1 MIPASPAVGASVGLS
16 VRPAPRSDEFVGGD
30 SFQDTLGRI
39 GRPVASPPERERP
52 PVKERTAEGAQDS
65 PEPTETPGATP
76 EAQQPPV
83 KEIAGGVD
91 AEARD
96 ARPQDAKGGKGNSS
110 DAKPV
115 EGKVLE
121 GAEARGTPRE
131 GASPK
136 LPTPVGSGGP
146 PTGAPPT
153 KHVDEP
159 STVPPSKSGGIG
171 GIADDGEATGEQPTD
186 DAPGKTDRVPGM
198 QKPFRDRLGWTNR
211 EPVGS
216 NVGLREQ
223 PPTPQAPVE
232 GAAADGGAARS
243 KEAPVA
249 TGESTP
255 KPAQPAG
262 VARPAGVAIAGEPTG
277 VSADAGNAESHG
289 FQSDDRGTSAQTRA
303 DATQSTRAPVA
314 AAATPAE
321 AAPVPAGDR
330 GANPAAVVGADG
342 LGTPRLGGAQKSI
355 APGAGTA
362 GRGAQEG
369 APTAFE
375 GAVTRGLSAVLRQSG
390 GSVVIKLIPE
400 TLGPLKIS
408 MTLDKSSV
416 SVTLD
421 AATPAAHELLT
432 KNLGSLRQS
441 LEAQGLR
448 VERMGVTLAQA
459 NHSTTAAEGA
469 TAPRGSEDPGA
480 GDQDA
485 AGGRSRGHSDQSS
498 RDRRGGAHA
507 DPTPTFET
515 FSDLIE
521 SSGAPMRFFA
531 TA

>member
-16 VRPAPRSDEFVGGD
+16 VRPAPRSDEFVGGE

-39 GRPVASPPERERP
+39 GRPVASPPPRDRP
-52 PVKERTAEGAQDS
+52 PAKERTEGAQES
-65 PEPTETPGATP
+65 PAPAENPGATP
-76 EAQQPPV
+76 EAQPPV
-83 KEIAGGVD
+83 TEIAGGVD
-91 AEARD
+91 AEGRD
-96 ARPQDAKGGKGNSS
+96 GRAQDAKGGKGTSA

-115 EGKVLE
+115 EGKGPAE
-121 GAEARGTPRE
+121 AEARGTPRE
-131 GASPK
+131 GASPR
-136 LPTPVGSGGP
+136 LPIPVGSGGP
-146 PTGAPPT
+146 TTDKPPT
-153 KHVDEP
+153 KHVDQP
-159 STVPPSKSGGIG
+159 TTVPPSKTGDIG
-171 GIADDGEATGEQPTD
+171 GIADDGDAAAEQPSD
-186 DAPGKTDRVPGM
+186 DAPVKIDRKPGM
-198 QKPFRDRLGWTNR
+198 QMNIRERMGWGNR

-216 NVGLREQ
+216 NVGPRDQ
-223 PPTPQAPVE
+223 PPTPQATVE
-232 GAAADGGAARS
+232 EAAAEGGAARS
-243 KEAPVA
+243 KEVPVA

-255 KPAQPAG
+255 KPAQPNG
-262 VARPAGVAIAGEPTG
+262 VARPAGVVAAGEPTG
-277 VSADAGNAESHG
+277 ASHDAGNAESHG
-289 FQSDDRGTSAQTRA
+289 FQSDDRGTAAQTKA
-303 DATQSTRAPVA
+303 DAAQHTRAPVA
-314 AAATPAE
+314 AGAPAAE
-321 AAPVPAGDR
+321 ATPVPAGDR
-330 GANPAAVVGADG
+330 GVNPTAVVGADG
-342 LGTPRLGGAQKSI
+342 LGTPRLGGAQKTI

-375 GAVTRGLSAVLRQSG
+375 GAVTRGLSAVLRQNG
-390 GSVVIKLIPE
+390 GSVVIRLIPE

-408 MTLDKSSV
+408 MSLDKSSV

-421 AATPAAHELLT
+421 AATPQAHELLT
-432 KNLGSLRQS
+432 KNLGTLRQS

-448 VERMGVTLAQA
+448 VERMGVTLAHA

-515 FSDLIE
+515 FSELIE

>member
-16 VRPAPRSDEFVGGD
+16 VRPAPRSDDLVGGE

-39 GRPVASPPERERP
+39 GRPVASPPQRDRP
-52 PVKERTAEGAQDS
+52 PVKERTEGAQES
-65 PEPTETPGATP
+65 PVPAENPGATP
-76 EAQQPPV
+76 EAQPPV

-91 AEARD
+91 ADARD
-96 ARPQDAKGGKGNSS
+96 GRAQDAKGGKGNSS
-110 DAKPV
+110 DAKPTD
-115 EGKVLE
+115 GKGLE

-131 GASPK
+131 GA
-136 LPTPVGSGGP
+136 LPRLPNPVGSGGP
-146 PTGAPPT
+146 PTDTPPT
-153 KHVDEP
+153 KHADEP
-159 STVPPSKSGGIG
+159 SIVPPSKSGGIG
-171 GIADDGEATGEQPTD
+171 GSADDGEGTGEQPTD
-186 DAPGKTDRVPGM
+186 DAPVKIDRKPGLPM
-198 QKPFRDRLGWTNR
+198 PIRERMGWGNR
-211 EPVGS
+211 EPIGN
-216 NVGLREQ
+216 NVGPREQ
-223 PPTPQAPVE
+223 PPTPQAAVDE
-232 GAAADGGAARS
+232 AAAEGGAARS

-255 KPAQPAG
+255 KPAQPNG
-262 VARPAGVAIAGEPTG
+262 VARPAGVAAVGEPTG
-277 VSADAGNAESHG
+277 ASHDAGNAESHG

-303 DATQSTRAPVA
+303 DATQHTRAPVA

-321 AAPVPAGDR
+321 ATPVPAGDR
-330 GANPAAVVGADG
+330 GVNPTSVVGADG

-362 GRGAQEG
+362 GRVAQDG

-375 GAVTRGLSAVLRQSG
+375 GAVTRGLSAVLRQNG

-408 MTLDKSSV
+408 MSLDKSSV

-421 AATPAAHELLT
+421 AATPQAHELLT

-448 VERMGVTLAQA
+448 VERIGVTLAHA

-515 FSDLIE
+515 FSELIE